1 MDLSSF
7 INEKVT
13 TGNTLLFEPKYINV
27 EYIFYQIYLF
37 LNKYFGVGSE
47 RVSEQN
53 GTVAGSFAET
63 SGQVSRAGEF
73 IKTLLYI
80 FVLFAFTL
88 ICYLFVR
95 LLEIRKREH
104 DYMHHETHEYYHKR
118 AHQEH
123 KVEEV
128 YKSKNPRWQ
137 AVVDYMNSHN
147 EGDWKLAVLEADS
160 MLDSMLDTL
169 NLPGENLGEKLKS
182 ADPDKFPKLNKIWE
196 AHNTRNK
203 IAHEGVDFLLSKNEA
218 QRVIAIYEQLFR
230 DYNFI

>member
-1 MDLSSF
+1 MDLASLF
-7 INEKVT
+7 NQKVA
-13 TGNTLLFEPKYINV
+13 TGGTVLFEPKYINV
-27 EYIFYQIYLF
+27 EYVFYQIYLF
-37 LNKYFGVGSE
+37 LNKYFGVGGE
-47 RVSEQN
+47 RLSNE
-53 GTVAGSFAET
+53 GGSIASSFAET
-63 SGQVSRAGEF
+63 SNQVSRAGEF
-73 IKTLLYI
+73 LKTILYI
-80 FVLFAFTL
+80 FILFALTMISYMFWR
-88 ICYLFVR
+88 I
-95 LLEIRKREH
+95 LEIRKREH

-160 MLDSMLDTL
+160 MLDSLLDTL

-196 AHNTRNK
+196 AHNIRNR

-218 QRVIAIYEQLFR
+218 ERVIGIYEQVFR